1 MVPSMNDLY
10 DQQFEGLR
18 HVHGLLTEQVSSLS
32 QLTSLEPLVAR
43 AKEAGGFLLGH
54 HHMEDTILFPG
65 LRTKGR
71 GAERFL
77 DARDREHHVL
87 HALTERLLGEAN
99 APHPRAS
106 ELQRLGSELHVKLLE
121 HLRQEE
127 VDLSPEHLR
136 HIIGLTAFA
145 EVVAQIDA
153 ARAAAQVR
161 FALPTR

>member
-1 MVPSMNDLY
+1 MVLHMIDLY

-32 QLTSLEPLVAR
+32 QLASLEALVAR

-54 HHMEDTILFPG
+54 HHMEDTILVPG

-87 HALTERLLGEAN
+87 HALTERLLAEAK
-99 APHPRAS
+99 APHPRES
-106 ELQRLGSELHVKLLE
+106 ELQLIGSELHVKLLE

-136 HIIGLTAFA
+136 QIIGLQAFSG
-145 EVVAQIDA
+145 VVAEIDA
-153 ARAAAQVR
+153 ARAAAQAR
-161 FALPTR
+161 FAQRS